1 MCACV
6 STPLLFVSP
15 SINLTFSY
23 SKELVRVGTGDGG
36 WGGPH
41 TRTRTHNPIPVL
53 HPLRISQQDCQP
65 VQSYSR
71 NALNMA
77 AAMKAQK
84 TGLLELR
91 VTVDRWIRVLATL
104 TEDTLT
110 VNPGEVA
117 EEPAKP
123 NPSPSAVGAVN
134 GDPPNLSTSPV
145 PETITNVKRT
155 VRVTKQDVGGLGISI
170 KGRTYSGVAALDR
183 GASPARASLAE
194 VLTGGLS
201 ENSEPSTACRR
212 HTPRWEAKFGRHE
225 RRVQRLP

>member
-6 STPLLFVSP
+6 RVCARAGERAQAGVRAPLQQD
-15 SINLTFSY
+15 
-23 SKELVRVGTGDGG
+23 RQ
-36 WGGPH
+36 
-41 TRTRTHNPIPVL
+41 PVL
-53 HPLRISQQDCQP
+53 
-65 VQSYSR
+65 SYSR

-110 VNPGEVA
+110 VNPSEA
-117 EEPAKP
+117 SEEPAKAA
-123 NPSPSAVGAVN
+123 PSPVGALN
-134 GDPPNLSTSPV
+134 GDPPNLSASPV

-170 KGRTYSGVAALDR
+170 KGETL
-183 GASPARASLAE
+183 
-194 VLTGGLS
+194 
-201 ENSEPSTACRR
+201 
-212 HTPRWEAKFGRHE
+212 
-225 RRVQRLP
+225 

>member
-1 MCACV
+1 
-6 STPLLFVSP
+6 
-15 SINLTFSY
+15 
-23 SKELVRVGTGDGG
+23 
-36 WGGPH
+36 
-41 TRTRTHNPIPVL
+41 
-53 HPLRISQQDCQP
+53 
-65 VQSYSR
+65 
-71 NALNMA
+71 MA

-117 EEPAKP
+117 EEPTKP
-123 NPSPSAVGAVN
+123 NPSPSPVGAVN

-170 KGRTYSGVAALDR
+170 KGTTFFCG
-183 GASPARASLAE
+183 GGE
-194 VLTGGLS
+194 V
-201 ENSEPSTACRR
+201 R
-212 HTPRWEAKFGRHE
+212 
-225 RRVQRLP
+225 